1 MNSGTSRSHQHLGRG
16 GGGGGV
22 GGVSSCFDQPISY
35 DFDQVVKIFPKNV
48 VDGGVGEFA
57 KKNFRTKGVV
67 IIYGEGG
74 W

>member
-1 MNSGTSRSHQHLGRG
+1 MKFHELRDVAKPSTFGEG
-16 GGGGGV
+16 GG

-35 DFDQVVKIFPKNV
+35 DFDQVVKNFPKNV